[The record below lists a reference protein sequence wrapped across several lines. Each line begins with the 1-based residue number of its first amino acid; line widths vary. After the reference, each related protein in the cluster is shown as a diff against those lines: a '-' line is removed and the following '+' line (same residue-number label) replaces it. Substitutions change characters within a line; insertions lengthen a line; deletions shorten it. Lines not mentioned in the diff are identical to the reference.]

1 MRGQPTTHGLA
12 GRSDWHKIQ
21 LQEDWTQYTNVHV
34 GLLLLGL
41 CVRDPQLSILK
52 DSEIYLAAQG
62 RSVDL
67 KPSLTSGLYFS

>member
-1 MRGQPTTHGLA
+1 M
-12 GRSDWHKIQ
+12 D
-21 LQEDWTQYTNVHV
+21 
-34 GLLLLGL
+34 LLLLGL
-41 CVRDPQLSILK
+41 CVCDPQLSILK